1 MNGVEAAESLAVRAA
16 VDGQL
21 QLFERAGFG
30 IGKLTWPADS
40 RG

>member
-1 MNGVEAAESLAVRAA
+1 MNGIEAAKGLSVRAA

-21 QLFERAGFG
+21 QLFERAGFR
-30 IGKLTWPADS
+30 IGELTWPADS